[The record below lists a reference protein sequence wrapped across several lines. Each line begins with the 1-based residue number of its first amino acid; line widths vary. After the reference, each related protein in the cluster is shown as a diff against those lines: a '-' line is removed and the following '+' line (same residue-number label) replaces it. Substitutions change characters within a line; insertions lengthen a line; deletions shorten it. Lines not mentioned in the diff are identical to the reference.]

1 MNRRL
6 FITGSHARDEIHR
19 ITSQLRES
27 GNRSDLANL
36 IAQEVRRYSS
46 HDLLEIAAALRNEI
60 SDLPASYRSGY
71 AESVHE
77 QIFGTYHRILLM
89 ERKDLIKHLKGSV
102 PDPELFETFCRM
114 IEEACLTH
122 TVKSATAPTEN
133 KRSDPHNEQDV
144 TSGPTLDNQGTPQ
157 EKIPYTSRSRT
168 SSSRSPHTTEIAHMS
183 PMGRLLYYLL
193 SCFVIFVLSEPGHPI
208 GTPFPGGFRV
218 ELKRGVIC
226 CPVRE
231 KEDEVPYALCRF
243 CPAEQG

>member
-6 FITGSHARDEIHR
+6 FITGPHAREEIHR

-27 GNRSDLANL
+27 RTRSDLANL
-36 IAQEVRRYSS
+36 IAQEVRRYSP
-46 HDLLEIAAALRNEI
+46 HDLLEIAAALRSEI
-60 SDLPASYRSGY
+60 QDLPASYRSRY

-89 ERKDLIKHLKGSV
+89 ERKDQIKRLKGSI
-102 PDPELFETFCRM
+102 PDTELFGTFCRM

-122 TVKSATAPTEN
+122 NVNSATVSTEN
-133 KRSDPHNEQDV
+133 KPSDPHNEQDV
-144 TSGPTLDNQGTPQ
+144 TSDATPDNQGTPQ
-157 EKIPYTSRSRT
+157 ENIMYTSRNRT
-168 SSSRSPHTTEIAHMS
+168 SSSSSPHRTEIAHMT

-193 SCFVIFVLSEPGHPI
+193 SCFVIFVLGEPGHPI
-208 GTPFPGGFRV
+208 GTPFPGGFKV